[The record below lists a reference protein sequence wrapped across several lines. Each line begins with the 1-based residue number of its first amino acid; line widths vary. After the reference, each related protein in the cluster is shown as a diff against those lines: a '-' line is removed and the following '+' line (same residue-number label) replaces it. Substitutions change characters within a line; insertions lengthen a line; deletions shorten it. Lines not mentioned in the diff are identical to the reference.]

1 MIAHV
6 DLVAVVASQENAAWH
21 AGAVAELLLVS
32 RWLSAVP
39 AFLTQ
44 RTGPGARIGFVP
56 TASSIYDDRAWVDL
70 DRATLHEQGWQ
81 TVELDI
87 EAMTARDVT
96 TSMTTVDAVFVSG
109 GNVFHLLAALRRTG
123 FADVLTE
130 HVQAGLPYI
139 GASAGA
145 CVIGADIEPLALL
158 DDPAVAAG
166 LVSTTGL
173 GWIDEVIVPHAD
185 GVVSGRAIVDEISH
199 RYGRLFTLR
208 LLADD
213 EALLVSGDSRWVI
226 SS

>member
-1 MIAHV
+1 M
-6 DLVAVVASQENAAWH
+6 
-21 AGAVAELLLVS
+21 AELLLVS

-39 AFLTQ
+39 GFLTP

-70 DRATLHEQGWQ
+70 DRITLREQGWQ
-81 TVELDI
+81 TVEFDI
-87 EAMTARDVT
+87 EAMTPTDVAASL
-96 TSMTTVDAVFVSG
+96 SMVDAVFVSG

-123 FADVLTE
+123 IGDVLTE
-130 HVQAGLPYI
+130 HVLAGLPYI

-145 CVIGADIEPLALL
+145 CVVGSDIEPLALL
-158 DDPAVAAG
+158 DDPTEATG
-166 LVSTTGL
+166 LLSTAGL

-185 GVVSGRAIVDEISH
+185 GIVSGRAIVDEISR
-199 RYGRLFTLR
+199 RYAQRFLLR

-213 EALLVSGDSRWVI
+213 QALLVSKDSRSVI